1 MTNAVTKRTTATK
14 ATTKATAPSR
24 IGYARVSSISQHT
37 DNQEA
42 KLKAAGCTIIRTE
55 KVSGRSLDGRDELA
69 TIIEFLRAGDVL
81 VVTKLDRLG
90 RNTRD
95 VLNLIHEITDKGA
108 HLQVLE
114 PSLTT
119 EGEMGRVMITILSMV
134 AEMELNRLKERR
146 DEGIAAAKLKGT
158 YKGGVRTTDYAEVKR
173 LVETGLSKAEVA
185 RRMGVSRVTI
195 YQALKQG

>member
-1 MTNAVTKRTTATK
+1 MTKRTSTTKPATK
-14 ATTKATAPSR
+14 TTAASR
-24 IGYARVSSISQHT
+24 IGYARVSSTSQHT

-55 KVSGRSLDGRDELA
+55 KVSGRSLAGRDELA

-95 VLNLIHEITDKGA
+95 VLNLVHTITDKGA

-114 PSLTT
+114 PALTT

-146 DEGIAAAKLKGT
+146 EEGIAAAKVKGT
-158 YKGGVRTTDYAEVKR
+158 YKGGVRTTDYAEVRK

-185 RRMGVSRVTI
+185 RRLKISRETV
-195 YQALKQG
+195 YQALKG

>member
-1 MTNAVTKRTTATK
+1 MTKRTSTTK
-14 ATTKATAPSR
+14 TTTKASR
-24 IGYARVSSISQHT
+24 IGYARVSSVSQHT

-42 KLKAAGCTIIRTE
+42 KLKAAGCTIIRME
-55 KVSGRSLDGRDELA
+55 KVSGKSLKGRDELA
-69 TIIEFLRAGDVL
+69 TIIEFLRDGDVL

-114 PSLTT
+114 PALTT
-119 EGEMGRVMITILSMV
+119 EGEMGKVMITILSMV

-146 DEGIAAAKLKGT
+146 EEGIAAAKVKGI
-158 YKGGVRTTDYAEVKR
+158 YRGGVRQTDYAEVKR

-185 RRMGVSRVTI
+185 RRMGISRETV
-195 YQALKQG
+195 YQALKG

>member
-1 MTNAVTKRTTATK
+1 MTK
-14 ATTKATAPSR
+14 
-24 IGYARVSSISQHT
+24 IGYARVSTTDQHT

-42 KLKAAGCTIIRTE
+42 RLRQAGCTIIRRE
-55 KVSGRSLDGRDELA
+55 QVSGRSREGRDELEA
-69 TIIEFLRAGDVL
+69 IIEFLRAGDVV

-95 VLNLIHEITDKGA
+95 VLNLVHEIDAMGA

-114 PSLTT
+114 PDIST
-119 EGEMGRVMITILSMV
+119 EGEMGRMMITILSMV

-146 DEGIAAAKLKGT
+146 DEGIAAAKVKGT
-158 YKGGVRTTDYAEVKR
+158 YKGGVRQTDYAEVRK

-185 RRMGVSRVTI
+185 RRMGVSRETV